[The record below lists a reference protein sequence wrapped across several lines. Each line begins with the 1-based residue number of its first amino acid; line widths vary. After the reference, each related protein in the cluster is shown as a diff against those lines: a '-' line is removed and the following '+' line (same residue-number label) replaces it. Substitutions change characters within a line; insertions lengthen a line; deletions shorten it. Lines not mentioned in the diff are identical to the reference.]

1 MCLALFPEVNESE
14 TIYVVRPFFPGV
26 GRRAGGAEEAKV
38 AGRLLSVNVGLPRDV
53 AWQGKTV
60 RTAVWKEAVR
70 GPRVVRRLNVDG
82 DGQGDLA
89 GHGGEHRAVFVYQMD
104 SYRYWERELG
114 RKDFVY
120 GQFGEN
126 FTVEGLSDRE
136 VCVGDRYRVGGA
148 LFEVTQPRVTCY
160 RVGIRMNEPQMAAL
174 LVQRGRPGFYFRVLE
189 EGEVEAGDEIVQ
201 VGAGPERMTISEIDA
216 MLYLPGRSRDQL
228 ERALRVPALSA
239 GWRDSFRELLAQEES
254 DGATTGDAGAASAPA
269 ALSAWPGFRAMRVSS
284 KNRESASVTSLM
296 LEPMDGL
303 PMTAPLPGQ
312 FVVVQLGLA
321 SGAPPL
327 MRSYSLSGEPG
338 AGRYRISVKREPKGL
353 ASAYIDEKLQIGD
366 VLEMSA
372 PRGEFTLRP
381 GDGPVVLLSAGVGA
395 TPLIAMLH
403 ALATEAS
410 GREVWW
416 LYGARDGREHP
427 FAEEVRSLLKAM
439 SRGRSY
445 VCYSSPRPED
455 RAGVDFDAPRRLDI
469 GVLRELEVP
478 RNADFF
484 ICGPSAFMS
493 DLTAGLAA
501 WGIARGHIHTELF
514 GAGPSRTPGVVS
526 SPQRPP
532 HLPAETSDAGP
543 LVSFA
548 RSGLNVHWGSAVQSL
563 LELAEACDIPTR
575 WACRTGVCHT
585 CETGL
590 VAGAVTY
597 RPDPLVPPAA
607 GNVLICCSRP
617 QDDVVIDL

>member
-1 MCLALFPEVNESE
+1 MA
-14 TIYVVRPFFPGV
+14 
-26 GRRAGGAEEAKV
+26 A
-38 AGRLLSVNVGLPRDV
+38 RLLSVNVGLPRDV
-53 AWQGKTV
+53 EWQGKTV

-104 SYRYWERELG
+104 SYRYWQSELG
-114 RKDFVY
+114 RNDFVY
-120 GQFGEN
+120 GQFAEN
-126 FTVEGLSDRE
+126 FTVDGLSDRE
-136 VCVGDRYRVGGA
+136 VCIGDRYRIGGA

-174 LVQRGRPGFYFRVLE
+174 LVARGRPGFYLRVLE
-189 EGEVEAGDEIVQ
+189 EGEVEAGNEIVQ

-216 MLYLPGRSRDQL
+216 LLYLPGRSRSQL
-228 ERALRVPALSA
+228 ERALRIPALSA
-239 GWRDSFRELLAQEES
+239 GWRKSFQELFAQEEGA
-254 DGATTGDAGAASAPA
+254 GATTGDAGTASVSTTP
-269 ALSAWPGFRAMRVSS
+269 SAWSGFRTMRVSR

-303 PMTAPLPGQ
+303 PMTAALPGQ
-312 FVVVQLGLA
+312 FVVVRLGLA
-321 SGAPPL
+321 PGAPPL

-338 AGRYRISVKREPKGL
+338 ACRYRISVKREPKGL
-353 ASAYIDEKLQIGD
+353 ASAYIDEKVQIGD
-366 VLEMSA
+366 MLEMSA
-372 PRGEFTLRP
+372 PRGEFTLRQ

-395 TPLIAMLH
+395 TPLVAMLH
-403 ALATEAS
+403 ALVAEAS
-410 GREVWW
+410 RREVWW
-416 LYGARDGREHP
+416 LYGARDGGEHP
-427 FAEEVRSLLKAM
+427 FVEEVRSLLEAM
-439 SRGRSY
+439 SRGRGY

-455 RAGVDFDAPRRLDI
+455 RPGVDFDASRRLDI

-501 WGIARGHIHTELF
+501 WGIDRSRIHTELF
-514 GAGPSRTPGVVS
+514 GSGPSITPGVVS

-532 HLPAETSDAGP
+532 HLPAGTSDAGP

-575 WACRTGVCHT
+575 WACRAGVCHT

-590 VAGAVTY
+590 VAGTITY

-617 QDDVVIDL
+617 QGDVVIDL